1 MTIGKTHS
9 CLACEVNENQ
19 IPDMEESKI
28 PILNKTDE
36 AAIISPGD
44 VDLIRTSRGKVHAN
58 VTKNKI
64 YSRNVTNKAAIVPP
78 GIS

>member
-1 MTIGKTHS
+1 MKS
-9 CLACEVNENQ
+9 NETPL
-19 IPDMEESKI
+19 PDIEESKI
-28 PILNKTDE
+28 PILNKTDD
-36 AAIISPGD
+36 AAITSPGD
-44 VDLIRTSRGKVHAN
+44 VDLIKTSRGKVHAN